1 MKKTDIFSEMPHY
14 ISVDIETAGPYP
26 SDYAMLSIGACT
38 VMHPR
43 HTFYVELKPDRMN
56 YDSKAFEIHKLSLEE
71 LQITGKKPREA
82 LLEFEKWLIKTVP
95 DGEQPLFVAF
105 NAAFDWM
112 FINDYFYRYLN
123 RNPFG
128 HSAID
133 MKAVYMGCNGVPW
146 SSTSMKNLQLRE
158 YEVHPLSHNAL
169 NDAVDQADI
178 FEAILKQLVIRSGKS
193 A

>member
-1 MKKTDIFSEMPHY
+1 MDKTDIFSELPCY
-14 ISVDIETAGPYP
+14 ISVDIETAGPNP

-38 VMHPR
+38 VMQPR
-43 HTFYVELKPDRMN
+43 RTFYVELRPDRQKC
-56 YDSKAFEIHKLSLEE
+56 DSGACEIHKLSFEDL
-71 LQITGKKPREA
+71 LTSGKDPQQA
-82 LLEFEKWLIKTVP
+82 LLEFEEWLAHTVP
-95 DGEQPLFVAF
+95 DNEQPVFVAF

-133 MKAVYMGCNGVPW
+133 MKAVYMGCKGVPW
-146 SSTSMKNLQLRE
+146 SATSMKNLQLQE
-158 YEVHPLSHNAL
+158 YEVHPLVHNAL
-169 NDAVDQADI
+169 QDAIDQADI
-178 FEAILKQLVIRSGKS
+178 FEAILKQLVIRSGKT